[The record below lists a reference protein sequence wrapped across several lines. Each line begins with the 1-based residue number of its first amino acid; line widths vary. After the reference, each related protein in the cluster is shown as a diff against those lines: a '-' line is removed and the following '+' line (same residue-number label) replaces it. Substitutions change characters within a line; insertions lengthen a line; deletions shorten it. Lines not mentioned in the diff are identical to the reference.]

1 MSTTDHDEAYRAE
14 WRQRAAANAQDR
26 DAYRPGGQDQTDEW
40 DAKARAVIGYRGR
53 IADSVDGPVPEIGTP
68 EWAAADWRVQT
79 AAYARHERDVAAAQG
94 KAISNRMAAEAS
106 ERSDLVESSQ
116 ALSEEFTRRGYAAT
130 HVPFTELERR
140 RAQVVIPFQ
149 RTAETVARAR
159 EACEAAQQQEV
170 PAMAEEPPA
179 DARAR

>member
-26 DAYRPGGQDQTDEW
+26 DAYRPGGQDQTEEW
-40 DAKARAVIGYRGR
+40 GVKARAVIDYRDR

-68 EWAAADWRVQT
+68 EWSAADWRTQT

-94 KAISNRMAAEAS
+94 KAISNRMAAEAA
-106 ERSDLVESSQ
+106 ERRDRVESSH
-116 ALSEEFTRRGYAAT
+116 AISAEYTRRGHADT
-130 HVPFTELERR
+130 HLPFTTLQRR
-140 RAQVVIPFQ
+140 RAEVSIPLQ

-159 EACEAAQQQEV
+159 EACEAAQQQEAPV
-170 PAMAEEPPA
+170 MAEEPHV